1 MTGSILAGANTGIA
15 SHLIARADDLEGE
28 GGEAV
33 RAPTKM
39 MALARD
45 TRLFENML

>member
-33 RAPTKM
+33 RASTK

-45 TRLFENML
+45 TRPFENML